1 MAFSVNTNAGAFA
14 ALQNLNKT
22 TALLNITQ
30 TQINTGLKVSS
41 AKDDAATFAIAQTLR
56 GDVAGL
62 NSVKSSLDRA
72 SSTIDV
78 ALAAGEAVSDLL
90 IELKEKAV
98 AAKDTGLDTASRTA
112 INADF
117 EQLRDQITSIVSN
130 AAFNGQN
137 AVEENGTAISAITN
151 DDGSNSIAIAAQ
163 NLSLTSTGN
172 TSNVTISTSQD
183 ISTVALASA
192 AVTNIEDSI
201 ANVNTAL
208 SALGSGANR
217 LDLQRTFVDSLS
229 DNIEVGIGNLV
240 DADLARTS
248 ADLQAL
254 QVRQQLG
261 LQALSIANQAPGTVL
276 SLFR

>member
-14 ALQNLNKT
+14 ALQNLNVT
-22 TALLNITQ
+22 TNQLNSLQ
-30 TQINTGLKVSS
+30 TQINTGLKVAS

-56 GDVAGL
+56 GDLAGL
-62 NSVKSSLDRA
+62 NAAKSSIDRA
-72 SSTIDV
+72 SSSLDV

-98 AAKDTGLDTASRTA
+98 AAKDSGLDTASRTS
-112 INADF
+112 INNDF
-117 EQLRDQITSIVSN
+117 VQLRDQISSIVNN
-130 AAFNGQN
+130 AEFNGQN
-137 AVEENGTAISAITN
+137 AVKNGGTSIVAITN
-151 DDGSNSIAIAAQ
+151 DSGSNKLTIAAQ
-163 NLSLTSTGN
+163 DLSLTGT
-172 TSNVTISTSQD
+172 
-183 ISTVALASA
+183 TVAITAATQINTVTLASA
-192 AVTNIEDSI
+192 AVTKIESSI
-201 ANVNTAL
+201 KNVNTAL

-240 DADLARTS
+240 DADLARVS

-254 QVRQQLG
+254 QVKQQLG

-276 SLFR
+276 SLFQ

>member
-14 ALQNLNKT
+14 ALQNLNRT
-22 TALLNITQ
+22 TDLLNTTQ

-72 SSTIDV
+72 SSTVDV

-98 AAKDTGLDTASRTA
+98 AASDTGLDTASRTA
-112 INADF
+112 ISADF
-117 EQLRDQITSIVSN
+117 VQLRDQITSIVSN
-130 AAFNGQN
+130 AEFNGQN
-137 AVEENGTAISAITN
+137 AVDGTGTISAITN
-151 DDGSNSIAIAAQ
+151 DDGSNTIAIAAQ
-163 NLSLTSTGN
+163 NLTLSGSTVTITTTQTIGTST
-172 TSNVTISTSQD
+172 
-183 ISTVALASA
+183 LAAA
-192 AVTNIEDSI
+192 AVTNIESSI

-217 LDLQRTFVDSLS
+217 IDLQRTFVDSLS

>member
-14 ALQNLNKT
+14 ALQNLNVT
-22 TALLNITQ
+22 TNQLSTLQ
-30 TQINTGLKVSS
+30 TQINTGLKVAS
-41 AKDDAATFAIAQTLR
+41 AKDNGATFAIAQTLR

-62 NSVKSSLDRA
+62 NAVKSSIDRA
-72 SSTIDV
+72 SSTLDV

-98 AAKDTGLDTASRTA
+98 AAKDTGLDTASRTS
-112 INADF
+112 INNDF
-117 EQLRDQITSIVSN
+117 VQLRDQITSIVDN
-130 AAFNGQN
+130 AEFNGQN
-137 AVEENGTAISAITN
+137 AVKNSGTAIVAITN
-151 DDGSNSIAIAAQ
+151 DNGSNTLTIAAQ
-163 NLSLTSTGN
+163 DLSLAGSKVSLGAAQ
-172 TSNVTISTSQD
+172 TIGTA
-183 ISTVALASA
+183 ALASV
-192 AVTNIEDSI
+192 AVTNIESSI
-201 ANVNTAL
+201 KNVNTAL

-217 LDLQRTFVDSLS
+217 LDLQRTFVNSLS

-254 QVRQQLG
+254 QVKQQLG